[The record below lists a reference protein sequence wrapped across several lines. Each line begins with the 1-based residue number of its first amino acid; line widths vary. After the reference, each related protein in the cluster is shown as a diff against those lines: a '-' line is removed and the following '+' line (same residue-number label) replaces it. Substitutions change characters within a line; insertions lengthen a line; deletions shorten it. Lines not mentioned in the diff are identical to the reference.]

1 MELSE
6 KLQELRKEKGLTQEE
21 LAEALFVSRT
31 AISKWE
37 SGRGVPNI
45 ESLKAISKF
54 FSVSIDELLSGE
66 EILKIADEDNKQKEK
81 HTRDLVFG
89 LLDCS
94 LIMFLFLPFFGQKGD
109 EIIKEVSL
117 LSLTGTPQ
125 YIKIP
130 YLIIVFGIV
139 LTGVLLLALQNYE
152 AVFWLKHKH
161 QISIVLPLCF
171 ILGFALLGLIQ
182 LIKRKS
188 LFKVDSSILVL
199 GAFYIVVMAAYL
211 FFEFYVVNYRPVLI
225 NGFLEASYPSSTT
238 LLVMCV
244 MPTAVMQLNSR
255 IRNTKMKRAFAF
267 ALIAFTAFMV
277 IGRLISGVH
286 WITDIIGGAI
296 LSAGLV
302 MIYYSVTTLI
312 ARQER

>member
-1 MELSE
+1 MFIMELSE

-117 LSLTGTPQ
+117 TFADRYPAVYQNT
-125 YIKIP
+125 
-130 YLIIVFGIV
+130 VF
-139 LTGVLLLALQNYE
+139 NYCI
-152 AVFWLKHKH
+152 WNCTYR
-161 QISIVLPLCF
+161 CF
-171 ILGFALLGLIQ
+171 
-182 LIKRKS
+182 
-188 LFKVDSSILVL
+188 
-199 GAFYIVVMAAYL
+199 
-211 FFEFYVVNYRPVLI
+211 
-225 NGFLEASYPSSTT
+225 ASRSTK
-238 LLVMCV
+238 L
-244 MPTAVMQLNSR
+244 
-255 IRNTKMKRAFAF
+255 
-267 ALIAFTAFMV
+267 
-277 IGRLISGVH
+277 
-286 WITDIIGGAI
+286 
-296 LSAGLV
+296 
-302 MIYYSVTTLI
+302 
-312 ARQER
+312 